1 MDLRRLMAWWVA
13 VAITAS
19 LPQSAFGQAS
29 VTFAELNGTVVDSG
43 GLTIAKAAIA
53 LQDPNTNQSYFAT
66 TNDAGFYVVP
76 NLPPGKYEL
85 SVESVG
91 FGKFTQTGIALTV
104 GQTATIDVAL
114 KVAGVGETIS
124 VTAEAPLVE
133 PTRTEI
139 SQVIETPE
147 IQSLP
152 TATRQFI
159 DFALLTPGVATG
171 RTSLQ
176 STFTEP
182 DVTRISFGGM
192 RDLSNAVTVD
202 GADYID
208 EGTGSQRA
216 TPSQEAVSEFRVV
229 NNSFGAEYG
238 RALGGI
244 VNVVTRSGNNLL
256 HGSLYGYL
264 NNEAADS
271 KSLLTQPQFNQY
283 RRGQFGVTLGGPIRR
298 DKTFFFVNY
307 EGQRLGESP
316 TYPATLVGNLST
328 INASKTALGLPIE
341 NLNVLKTLNN
351 DNGFVR
357 IDHQFNPSN
366 RLAVHYGIVD
376 SRDLN
381 VLVGDTLDGGGIGG
395 PSDGHNAFLRD
406 QSQGGSLNSVLKPNL
421 VNTFLMQYA
430 RRTYN
435 FPGVTGQPNL
445 DIPNTLSFG
454 HNFGAFD
461 ALNESRVQV
470 SDTLAWVKGNHYWQF
485 GGDTNYIRNFVIW
498 PGFSPMRIVLPNV
511 NCLVDFANYTNPA
524 AGVRSVPADGPC
536 PTAVITSATNFGFP
550 SSPFGPN
557 PNDPL
562 NGVPIVFWGAP
573 VGPGPITPG
582 SLPPVIPP
590 GGGAWP
596 NGYVNPQDFYVRLN
610 HGYVGFY
617 GQDQWRITPKLTF
630 NYGLRWDF
638 ETGLS
643 QIINPDYRGFQP
655 RIGLAYSPTKHTVI
669 RAGYGIF
676 DDRYNMSFLFVTNP
690 QREVVIPN
698 AVDPGVRKGN
708 QTATW
713 VLNQLDAN
721 GFFEGLHYPDGS
733 PAPSPWAAAKQLI
746 LTGQNQKNFNS
757 GPPGSFVTNG
767 GGGVDPNSR
776 IAYSEQASLQ
786 VDQEVGKGLVV
797 SVGYLFLR
805 AHKQFRPENLNVC
818 PPGGL
823 ANNATAC
830 PPASVV
836 NPAFINNKL
845 ADGRDAFSGPLYNNA
860 GLMYFVDATGNAAYN
875 GATLS
880 VTDKLGSCLRFS
892 ANYTFSHTTD
902 DGTFLTFVSTPED
915 LYNRNLERAD
925 SVQDVRHRF
934 VGNFTADTPN
944 HGWFRDFEISS
955 IVTLQ
960 SPRPF
965 TIFVGNDVNG
975 DTNPVTDRVG
985 WSPRNSY
992 RGDDLYAT
1000 DLRLARF
1007 IHFNERMSVN
1017 LAIDA
1022 FNVFNRQ
1029 NINEVTSVYGGGTI
1043 DFCGTPPRRYN
1054 DAASLAIENGTT
1066 ACPAGNGG
1074 APAPNPLFGTP
1085 RTMFSP
1091 RQLQISA
1098 KFTF

>member
-283 RRGQFGVTLGGPIRR
+283 RRGQFGVTLGGPIRK

-366 RLAVHYGIVD
+366 RLECCEKI
-376 SRDLN
+376 
-381 VLVGDTLDGGGIGG
+381 
-395 PSDGHNAFLRD
+395 
-406 QSQGGSLNSVLKPNL
+406 
-421 VNTFLMQYA
+421 
-430 RRTYN
+430 
-435 FPGVTGQPNL
+435 
-445 DIPNTLSFG
+445 
-454 HNFGAFD
+454 
-461 ALNESRVQV
+461 
-470 SDTLAWVKGNHYWQF
+470 
-485 GGDTNYIRNFVIW
+485 
-498 PGFSPMRIVLPNV
+498 
-511 NCLVDFANYTNPA
+511 
-524 AGVRSVPADGPC
+524 
-536 PTAVITSATNFGFP
+536 IT
-550 SSPFGPN
+550 
-557 PNDPL
+557 
-562 NGVPIVFWGAP
+562 
-573 VGPGPITPG
+573 
-582 SLPPVIPP
+582 
-590 GGGAWP
+590 
-596 NGYVNPQDFYVRLN
+596 
-610 HGYVGFY
+610 
-617 GQDQWRITPKLTF
+617 
-630 NYGLRWDF
+630 
-638 ETGLS
+638 
-643 QIINPDYRGFQP
+643 
-655 RIGLAYSPTKHTVI
+655 
-669 RAGYGIF
+669 
-676 DDRYNMSFLFVTNP
+676 
-690 QREVVIPN
+690 
-698 AVDPGVRKGN
+698 
-708 QTATW
+708 
-713 VLNQLDAN
+713 
-721 GFFEGLHYPDGS
+721 
-733 PAPSPWAAAKQLI
+733 
-746 LTGQNQKNFNS
+746 
-757 GPPGSFVTNG
+757 
-767 GGGVDPNSR
+767 
-776 IAYSEQASLQ
+776 
-786 VDQEVGKGLVV
+786 
-797 SVGYLFLR
+797 
-805 AHKQFRPENLNVC
+805 
-818 PPGGL
+818 
-823 ANNATAC
+823 
-830 PPASVV
+830 
-836 NPAFINNKL
+836 
-845 ADGRDAFSGPLYNNA
+845 
-860 GLMYFVDATGNAAYN
+860 
-875 GATLS
+875 
-880 VTDKLGSCLRFS
+880 
-892 ANYTFSHTTD
+892 
-902 DGTFLTFVSTPED
+902 
-915 LYNRNLERAD
+915 
-925 SVQDVRHRF
+925 
-934 VGNFTADTPN
+934 
-944 HGWFRDFEISS
+944 
-955 IVTLQ
+955 
-960 SPRPF
+960 
-965 TIFVGNDVNG
+965 
-975 DTNPVTDRVG
+975 RVG
-985 WSPRNSY
+985 ES
-992 RGDDLYAT
+992 
-1000 DLRLARF
+1000 
-1007 IHFNERMSVN
+1007 
-1017 LAIDA
+1017 
-1022 FNVFNRQ
+1022 
-1029 NINEVTSVYGGGTI
+1029 
-1043 DFCGTPPRRYN
+1043 
-1054 DAASLAIENGTT
+1054 
-1066 ACPAGNGG
+1066 
-1074 APAPNPLFGTP
+1074 
-1085 RTMFSP
+1085 
-1091 RQLQISA
+1091 
-1098 KFTF
+1098 